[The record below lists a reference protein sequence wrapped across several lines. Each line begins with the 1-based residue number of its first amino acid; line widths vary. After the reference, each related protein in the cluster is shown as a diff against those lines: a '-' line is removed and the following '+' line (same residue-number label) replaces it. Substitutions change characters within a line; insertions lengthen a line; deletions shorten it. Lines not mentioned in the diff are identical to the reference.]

1 MELNSKKMLTVTF
14 SCVIIQ
20 TMFYENLESQDP
32 DKEWLNMNVENTKTV
47 IGKDSNVVIALAR
60 GLSVLRCF
68 RQGDRF
74 LGNQEIAERSGL
86 PKATVSRLTHT
97 LTVLGYLNH
106 SKRFNQYSLGVAVLS
121 LGYSMLGNMDILKS
135 ARPMMQELADE
146 VEASV
151 SLASRDGLHMVYLEN
166 CVSGANMISLRID
179 VGARTRIASTAMG
192 RALLCALPDAERDD
206 LITQIRQSTP
216 KGKWAGI
223 KSGIEQGAID
233 YQEKGFCFSLG
244 DWRENVNSIAVPLVH
259 ADSSVLAINCGGP
272 SWQLSPEK
280 LEKEIGPRLVEISRR
295 LENL

>member
-1 MELNSKKMLTVTF
+1 MNDENANTIME
-14 SCVIIQ
+14 
-20 TMFYENLESQDP
+20 
-32 DKEWLNMNVENTKTV
+32 
-47 IGKDSNVVIALAR
+47 KDSRVVTALAR

-68 RQGDRF
+68 RKGDRF

-106 SKRFNQYSLGVAVLS
+106 SRRFNQYSLGPAVLS

-135 ARPMMQELADE
+135 ARPLMQDLADHA
-146 VEASV
+146 EASV

-166 CVSGANMISLRID
+166 CVSGANMITLRID
-179 VGARTRIASTAMG
+179 VGARTRIANTAMG
-192 RALLCALPDAERDD
+192 RALLCGLPEAERND
-206 LITQIRQSTP
+206 LIAQIRRATP
-216 KGKWAGI
+216 KGEWPEIKQGI
-223 KSGIEQGAID
+223 DQGTID

-244 DWRENVNSIAVPLVH
+244 DWRENVNSIAVPLIQ

-280 LEKEIGPRLVEISRR
+280 LEKDIGPRLVEISRR
-295 LENL
+295 LERL